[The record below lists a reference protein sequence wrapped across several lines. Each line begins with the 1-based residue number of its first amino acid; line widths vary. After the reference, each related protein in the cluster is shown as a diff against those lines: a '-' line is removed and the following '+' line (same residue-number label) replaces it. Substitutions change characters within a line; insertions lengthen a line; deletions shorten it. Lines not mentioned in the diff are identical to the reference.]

1 MHRRYLAA
9 LAVAAIACGAL
20 PAAASA
26 KLKLGVTSIAIQNR
40 SPTLFYNNVNA
51 LDMNVIRSQI
61 NWANIASKKPHAPE
75 DPNDKAYDWRAL
87 DKLVKESA
95 AWQTAIPDSGRVAI
109 YDIWGTPRWARL
121 YTTGHVSFVPVPK
134 TADFRHFV
142 RAVAKRYNG
151 TFVPAGS
158 PAGTKPLPRITHW
171 EIWNEPNNAL
181 GLAKPSKLK
190 GKKNGV
196 PAGAKAYV
204 TILNTAYGAIH
215 GQDQTGKPQG
225 RGDRRR
231 RSAAAPAS
239 TTPRSTR
246 QFCGPRPRWT
256 PSRSIRSPLPG
267 LGPTDGQP
275 GKGFLYPFYRLGN
288 FQRFTSLVKHYR
300 GAKFPI
306 WVTELAWQVK
316 SKTNVGGVTPEQQ
329 ALYFK
334 QAVARL
340 RKFPQVQGMV
350 WYMLRD
356 EQNPAGWQSGL
367 LNIHSTKRQ
376 IWFTWRDLKGK

>member
-1 MHRRYLAA
+1 MNRRHLAA
-9 LAVAAIACGAL
+9 LAVAAIACGIV
-20 PAAASA
+20 PATAGA

-40 SPTLFYNNVNA
+40 SPTLFYQNVNA

-75 DPNDKAYDWRAL
+75 DPNDKAYNWAAL

-95 AWQTAIPDSGRVAI
+95 AWQTAVPNSGRVAI

-121 YTTGHVSFVPVPK
+121 YTGHVAFVPVPK

-196 PAGAKAYV
+196 PAGPKAYV

-215 GQDQTGKPQG
+215 GQDQPGKSKAQVIGGSVGGRTGI
-225 RGDRRR
+225 DH
-231 RSAAAPAS
+231 
-239 TTPRSTR
+239 TTFYTAVLRAKAKMDAI
-246 QFCGPRPRWT
+246 
-256 PSRSIRSPLPG
+256 SIHPYSLLPG

-300 GAKFPI
+300 GSKFPI
-306 WVTELAWQVK
+306 WVTELGWQVK
-316 SKTNVGGVTPEQQ
+316 SKTNVGGVTAKQQ

-334 QAVARL
+334 QAVLRL

>member
-1 MHRRYLAA
+1 MGAA
-9 LAVAAIACGAL
+9 V
-20 PAAASA
+20 
-26 KLKLGVTSIAIQNR
+26 
-40 SPTLFYNNVNA
+40 
-51 LDMNVIRSQI
+51 
-61 NWANIASKKPHAPE
+61 HH
-75 DPNDKAYDWRAL
+75 
-87 DKLVKESA
+87 
-95 AWQTAIPDSGRVAI
+95 
-109 YDIWGTPRWARL
+109 
-121 YTTGHVSFVPVPK
+121 GHVSFVPVPK

-181 GLAKPSKLK
+181 GLAKPSKAK

-204 TILNTAYGAIH
+204 TLLNTAYGAIH
-215 GQDQTGKPQG
+215 GQDQPGKSKAQVIGGSVGGRTGI
-225 RGDRRR
+225 DH
-231 RSAAAPAS
+231 
-239 TTPRSTR
+239 TTFYTAVLRAK
-246 QFCGPRPRWT
+246 GKMDAI
-256 PSRSIRSPLPG
+256 SIHPYSLLPG

-288 FQRFTSLVKHYR
+288 FQRFTALVKHYR
-300 GAKFPI
+300 GGKFPI
-306 WVTELAWQVK
+306 WVTELGVAGQEQV
-316 SKTNVGGVTPEQQ
+316 QRRRRHRQ
-329 ALYFK
+329 APGPRTSR
-334 QAVARL
+334 QAVTRL

-367 LNIHSTKRQ
+367 LNIHSAKRQ
-376 IWFTWRDLKGK
+376 IWFTWRDMKK